1 MLLQRPVARGRSP
14 GYLQLPSDLATDQR
28 FPRPPSSCL
37 INLLEWLTELRET
50 LIYIYQFVKEYDKG
64 YRWTARW
71 REEGKWEGWRVSMHS
86 ASISTCSPARKLSKA
101 CAFGI
106 WGFLWR
112 LHHMGMMDHKIHFQP
127 LSPLWRMG
135 EEGLKIPS
143 ISSWLGLSGE
153 QPSSEP
159 TQSHLFRTR
168 HSYHPGNSKGFRNL
182 VAGTKVKDQILE
194 KKMLP
199 MLLSLR
205 KWQGF

>member
-1 MLLQRPVARGRSP
+1 MNSLMKRCTGQ
-14 GYLQLPSDLATDQR
+14 DM
-28 FPRPPSSCL
+28 
-37 INLLEWLTELRET
+37 
-50 LIYIYQFVKEYDKG
+50 
-64 YRWTARW
+64 
-71 REEGKWEGWRVSMHS
+71 WEGVQDFHALSGHTTS
-86 ASISTCSPARKLSKA
+86 AAPPCVQQPRSSSNLKLR
-101 CAFGI
+101 
-106 WGFLWR
+106 GFLWR

-205 KWQGF
+205 K